1 MMKTM
6 RAAAHIQEEELEQ
19 EELASAS
26 ETEARSSPLP
36 IDGGG
41 VQLAGD
47 LDSLAE
53 APWLE
58 LIAAWELSEVE
69 DMLPG
74 LL

>member
-6 RAAAHIQEEELEQ
+6 RAAARLQE

-26 ETEARSSPLP
+26 ETGTRSSPLP
-36 IDGGG
+36 IGAGG

-47 LDSLAE
+47 LDSLTE
-53 APWLE
+53 APWLQS
-58 LIAAWELSEVE
+58 IAAWELGEVE